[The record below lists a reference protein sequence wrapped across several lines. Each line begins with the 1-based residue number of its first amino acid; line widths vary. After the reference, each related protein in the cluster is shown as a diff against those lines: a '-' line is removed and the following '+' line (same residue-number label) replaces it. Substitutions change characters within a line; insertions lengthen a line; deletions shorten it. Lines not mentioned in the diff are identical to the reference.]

1 MTGRALL
8 DRESLPEYV
17 LAYLGKNELLQTNI
31 LCNVPFNWVSGTFRV
46 LPPQLFN
53 GACIPQESETMMA
66 NRFLDR
72 IVVCDIQIYP
82 DAETGFHGFEDEVMV
97 PLEIFAKPKLLRG
110 ELRLTLS
117 RLKPFP
123 AKAAL
128 AYLNRLNELG
138 GGLSHPALAYICILG
153 HA

>member
-1 MTGRALL
+1 MLL
-8 DRESLPEYV
+8 
-17 LAYLGKNELLQTNI
+17 
-31 LCNVPFNWVSGTFRV
+31 NVPFDWINGTFRV

-82 DAETGFHGFEDEVMV
+82 DAETRFHGFEDEVMV
-97 PLEIFAKPKLLRG
+97 PLEIFAKLLRG

-123 AKAAL
+123 AEAAL
-128 AYLNRLNELG
+128 A
-138 GGLSHPALAYICILG
+138 
-153 HA
+153 